1 VLYVVAKR
9 SSVLPLVNSLASGP
23 SRHCFLICF
32 ALPSS
37 SGINTIRV
45 VKNRRPFKT
54 LFALAFIL
62 ISAAHLFAR
71 TSRYSSSSSSSPA
84 LTCGIYIALAV
95 FFAGLIALILYA
107 DKRRSNKIQAIATRL
122 GYTFRR
128 KPTDADNSLIAG
140 CNIAN
145 AGHSRSTSNI
155 LEAAQSAELKITLFE
170 YAYTIG
176 YGKSSQRYNQTVTR
190 MQSTVFHLPAFILY
204 PETIFSKLGKLFG
217 GADINFSEAP
227 AFSKKYILRGPDE
240 AAIRALFTP
249 TVLQFFEQRKALTI
263 DSAGDTLFLHRANRR
278 IKPEELESHIA
289 EAKNVLALFFEA
301 QNSQPSIA
309 PPPMPPP
316 LPA

>member
-1 VLYVVAKR
+1 M
-9 SSVLPLVNSLASGP
+9 
-23 SRHCFLICF
+23 
-32 ALPSS
+32 
-37 SGINTIRV
+37 
-45 VKNRRPFKT
+45 KNFHRFRT
-54 LFALAFIL
+54 AFALALIFIFAGDL
-62 ISAAHLFAR
+62 YAR
-71 TSRYSSSSSSSPA
+71 TTRHSSSSSSSPA
-84 LTCGIYIALAV
+84 VTCGIYIALAV
-95 FFAGLIALILYA
+95 FFAGLIAVLLYA

-128 KPTDADNSLIAG
+128 KATEADNTLIAG

-155 LEAAQSAELKITLFE
+155 VEAAESAELKITLFE

-176 YGKSSQRYNQTVTR
+176 YGKSSQRYNQTITR
-190 MQSTVFHLPAFILY
+190 MQSSVFHLPDFILY

-217 GADINFSEAP
+217 GADINFPEAP

-240 AAIRALFTP
+240 GAIRALFTP
-249 TVLQFFEQRKALTI
+249 AVLQFFEQRKALTI

-278 IKPEELESHIA
+278 IKPEEREAHIA

-309 PPPMPPP
+309 PPPMPPS
-316 LPA
+316 LPT

>member
-1 VLYVVAKR
+1 
-9 SSVLPLVNSLASGP
+9 
-23 SRHCFLICF
+23 
-32 ALPSS
+32 LPSS
-37 SGINTIRV
+37 SGISTIRV
-45 VKNRRPFKT
+45 VKNRHRLKT
-54 LFALAFIL
+54 ALILAFIL
-62 ISAAHLFAR
+62 ISAGDLYAR

-84 LTCGIYIALAV
+84 VTCGIYVALGV
-95 FFAGLIALILYA
+95 FFAGLIALLVYA
-107 DKRRSNKIQAIATRL
+107 DKRRSNKLQAIATRL

-128 KPTDADNSLIAG
+128 KATDADNTLIAG

-145 AGHSRSTSNI
+145 AGHGRSTSNI
-155 LEAAQSAELKITLFE
+155 VEAADSAELKITLFE

-176 YGKSSQRYNQTVTR
+176 YGKSAQRYNQTVTR
-190 MQSTVFHLPAFILY
+190 MQSPVFHLPDFILY

-217 GADINFSEAP
+217 GADINFPEAP

-249 TVLQFFEQRKALTI
+249 TVLQFFEQRKALTV

-278 IKPEELESHIA
+278 IKPEEIESHIA

>member
-1 VLYVVAKR
+1 M
-9 SSVLPLVNSLASGP
+9 
-23 SRHCFLICF
+23 
-32 ALPSS
+32 
-37 SGINTIRV
+37 
-45 VKNRRPFKT
+45 
-54 LFALAFIL
+54 
-62 ISAAHLFAR
+62 
-71 TSRYSSSSSSSPA
+71 
-84 LTCGIYIALAV
+84 TCGIYIALAV
-95 FFAGLIALILYA
+95 FFAGLVALILYA

-128 KPTDADNSLIAG
+128 KPTDADNTLIAG

-155 LEAAQSAELKITLFE
+155 LEAAESAELKITLFE

-190 MQSTVFHLPAFILY
+190 MQSTVFYLPGFILY

-217 GADINFSEAP
+217 GADINFPEAP

-289 EAKNVLALFFEA
+289 EAKSVLALFFEA

>member
-1 VLYVVAKR
+1 MPAPPGQRPMLSTA
-9 SSVLPLVNSLASGP
+9 L
-23 SRHCFLICF
+23 F
-32 ALPSS
+32 LPSS
-37 SGINTIRV
+37 SGSNSIRV
-45 VKNRRPFKT
+45 VKNRHRFRT
-54 LFALAFIL
+54 AAVLALIL
-62 ISAAHLFAR
+62 VSPGDLYAR
-71 TSRYSSSSSSSPA
+71 TTYHSSSSSSSPA

-95 FFAGLIALILYA
+95 LFAGLIGLLLYA
-107 DKRRSNKIQAIATRL
+107 DKRRSNKIQAIATQL

-128 KPTDADNSLIAG
+128 KPTDADNTLIAG

-145 AGHSRSTSNI
+145 AGHSRSTSNV
-155 LEAAQSAELKITLFE
+155 LEAEQSAQLKITLFE

-176 YGKSSQRYNQTVTR
+176 YGKSAQRYRQTVTR
-190 MQSTVFHLPAFILY
+190 MQSPVFHLPGFILY

-217 GADINFSEAP
+217 GADINFPEAP

-249 TVLQFFEQRKALTI
+249 TVLQFFEQRKALTV

-278 IKPEELESHIA
+278 IKPEEIGSQIA

-309 PPPMPPP
+309 PPPIPPP